1 MLVLNLKAEMLR
13 HQISQKD
20 IQEFLGCSESTLRKK
35 LNGYSQFTMREAVA
49 IRNKFFPD
57 MTIDYLFAQ

>member
-13 HQISQKD
+13 HQISQKT

>member
-20 IQEFLGCSESTLRKK
+20 MQEFLGCSESTLRKK